1 MIKILFYIL
10 SGIPRAFFVMLIDI
24 YIYVRIYKLFASYKI
39 TKINLKIA
47 YPDLSNSNIELISK
61 LSIRESLISGYET
74 IFTWGSNAH
83 DSNRMIFR
91 IENNFLLNNYVRKG
105 NGLIS
110 VAVHNRSV
118 DMLLAWICSQ
128 TSTVSLY
135 KKIKNKALDS
145 FVKNKR
151 ESDGSTCVETSIS
164 GVRKIYKALKENKVI
179 CFAADQVPQ
188 RGMGEYIKF
197 FNREAYSTT
206 LVQSLA
212 IKTMTPIVYFYINSN
227 KDNYLTITIKA
238 IDNDIYTDSKCSQII
253 NKGIESIINK
263 RPVDYSWEYKR
274 FKKSK
279 SNQQDPYSGI

>member
-188 RGMGEYIKF
+188 RGMGEYINF

-227 KDNYLTITIKA
+227 KDNYLTVTIKA
-238 IDNDIYTDSKCSQII
+238 IDNNIYTDSKCSQII

>member
-10 SGIPRAFFVMLIDI
+10 SGIPRPFFVMLIDI
-24 YIYVRIYKLFASYKI
+24 YMYVRIYKLFGTYKI

-47 YPDLSNSNIELISK
+47 YPDLSNLNIELMSK
-61 LSIRESLISGYET
+61 LSIRESLISVYET

-91 IENNFLLNNYVRKG
+91 IENNFLLSNYVRKG

-188 RGMGEYIKF
+188 RGMGEYINF

-212 IKTMTPIVYFYINSN
+212 IKTMAPIVYFYINSN
-227 KDNYLTITIKA
+227 KDNYLTVTIKA
-238 IDNDIYTDSKCSQII
+238 IDNNIYTDSKCSQII

>member
-83 DSNRMIFR
+83 DSNSMIFR

-188 RGMGEYIKF
+188 RGMGEYINF

>member
-188 RGMGEYIKF
+188 RGMGEYINF

-227 KDNYLTITIKA
+227 KDNYLTVTIKA
-238 IDNDIYTDSKCSQII
+238 IAVSYTHLTLPTKV
-253 NKGIESIINK
+253 
-263 RPVDYSWEYKR
+263 RV
-274 FKKSK
+274 
-279 SNQQDPYSGI
+279 

>member
-1 MIKILFYIL
+1 MLKILFYIL
-10 SGIPRAFFVMLIDI
+10 SSLPRVFFVMLIDI
-24 YIYVRIYKLFASYKI
+24 YMYTRIYKLFAAYKI

-47 YPDLSNSNIELISK
+47 YPDLSNTNIELISK
-61 LSIRESLISGYET
+61 VSVRESLVSGYET
-74 IFTWGSNAH
+74 IYTWGSSAH
-83 DSNRMIFR
+83 DSNKMIFR
-91 IENNFLLNNYVRKG
+91 IENNFLLNNYISQG

-151 ESDGSTCVETSIS
+151 QSDGSVCVETSIS
-164 GVRKIYKALKENKVI
+164 GVRKIYKALKENKII

-188 RGMGEYIKF
+188 RGMGQYINF

-212 IKTMTPIVYFYINSN
+212 IKTRSPIVYFYINSN
-227 KDNYLTITIKA
+227 KDNYLTITI
-238 IDNDIYTDSKCSQII
+238 DSCDEDIYSDSKHSQII
-253 NKGIESIINK
+253 NKGIEGIINK

-279 SNQQDPYSGI
+279 TNQQDPYSGI

>member
-253 NKGIESIINK
+253 NKGIESIINI

-279 SNQQDPYSGI
+279 LNQQDPYSGI